1 MDYPS
6 SYLDEDETN
15 QNQTETSVNINPQ
28 QRNMSLVGGAVLL
41 AAALARRGLPGLGLG
56 AAGATL
62 LYQGSTGMSPINRL
76 LGKNQAVHNKRAAIS
91 VPHQQGK
98 HISHSITINRPAEEL
113 YRFWRDFSNLPQ
125 IMPMLESVEVASDT
139 HSRWTVNGPA
149 GIKAEWETEI
159 INDEPHTV
167 IGWRSLQNPYVDHAG
182 AVRFKVAPVG
192 QGTEVSIQ
200 LEYMPVGGVV
210 SMALIQLLGK
220 SPEYQVAVSLYRLKQ
235 LMELGEITSVE
246 GQPSGRAKSNDQH
259 DEHDRQDRQD
269 RRDQPDQK
277 G

>member
-6 SYLDEDETN
+6 SYLDEDENKTN
-15 QNQTETSVNINPQ
+15 QTQTSVNIDPQ
-28 QRNMSLVGGAVLL
+28 QRNMSLIGGAVLL

-76 LGKNQAVHNKRAAIS
+76 LGKNQAVHDKRAAIS

-98 HISHSITINRPAEEL
+98 HINDSITINKSAEEL

-125 IMPMLESVEVASDT
+125 ILPMLQSVEVTDDT
-139 HSRWTVNGPA
+139 HSHWTVDGP
-149 GIKAEWETEI
+149 GGMKAEWDTEI
-159 INDEPHTV
+159 INDEPYTV
-167 IGWRSLQNPYVDHAG
+167 IGWRSLKNPYVDHAG
-182 AVRFKVAPVG
+182 AVRFRMAPVG

-200 LEYMPVGGVV
+200 LEYMPVGGAV

-220 SPEYQVAVSLYRLKQ
+220 SPEYQIAVSLYRLKQ

-246 GQPSGRAKSNDQH
+246 GQPSGRAKSQDQRNQQ
-259 DEHDRQDRQD
+259 EQR
-269 RRDQPDQK
+269 